1 MPSKQQQRR
10 VQRREQR
17 RNATLPKSPLKDCQA
32 QQPNRT
38 ADLLY
43 NEDVPVDND

>member
-1 MPSKQQQRR
+1 MPSKQQKRRDQRMEQ
-10 VQRREQR
+10 QRS
-17 RNATLPKSPLKDCQA
+17 ATLPKSPLKDCQA
-32 QQPNRT
+32 QQPDRT